1 MARIYEGL
9 KVVDLSRVLAGPF
22 CAQLLADMG
31 ADVIKI
37 EAPEG
42 DENRR
47 WPPLMPSGHQQQLPR
62 STAASGR

>member
-37 EAPEG
+37 ES
-42 DENRR
+42 DRK
-47 WPPLMPSGHQQQLPR
+47 SVV
-62 STAASGR
+62 